1 MLSKSLPESGVPRT
15 AESHG
20 ADVTG
25 VPPRPGPAGPEPPRP
40 GPAGPEPRRA
50 ASGEQAVAPVLALA
64 YAGRAGEHA
73 AAGVLDVLVQRVGA
87 QGVLQL
93 DELGRVLH
101 ERDEEQ
107 AAQQGA
113 PLRIDAVGERVTA
126 PQDAG
131 AAVVL
136 EA

>member
-40 GPAGPEPRRA
+40 GPAGPEPPRPGPAGSEPPRPGPAGPEPRRA

-64 YAGRAGEHA
+64 YAGWAGEHA

-87 QGVLQL
+87 
-93 DELGRVLH
+93 
-101 ERDEEQ
+101 
-107 AAQQGA
+107 
-113 PLRIDAVGERVTA
+113 
-126 PQDAG
+126 
-131 AAVVL
+131 
-136 EA
+136 